1 LSEIKRR
8 GAGGAMIRRL
18 SAVVRHRLPADAA
31 RAPGRAAP
39 GSAAELAVEFN
50 GGIRSYYEVG
60 MLSLYD
66 DALAQQRFEEVNA
79 RFRRDIET
87 AAGELRKK
95 Y

>member
-1 LSEIKRR
+1 MER
-8 GAGGAMIRRL
+8 GLFPI
-18 SAVVRHRLPADAA
+18 V
-31 RAPGRAAP
+31 PGYRIQGAP

-60 MLSLYD
+60 MLSVYD
-66 DALAQQRFEEVNA
+66 DSLAQKRFEEVNA

-87 AAGELRKK
+87 VAEDLRKK